1 MAVARVGVAGW
12 EIPKS
17 AAMAVPIG
25 GTHLQRYAAV
35 FDCVEI
41 NSSFYRPHQT
51 QTYVRWAASVPGHFR
66 FSVKAPRVMT
76 HEHHLQDSAAPMAR
90 FADEVAGLGEKLGCI
105 LLQFPPSLMFDAV
118 AAGAFFA
125 LARRHFSSGMVAC
138 EGRHPTWFSDA
149 ATHLLRDHG
158 ITRVIAD
165 PAAGQDGPH
174 VPTTKSTYL
183 RLHGVPRT
191 YYSPYG
197 EEDLA
202 WAADIV
208 HGRVKAGHDAW
219 CIFDNTAEG
228 HAIPNAVTLKQ
239 RLEDRSRKRL

>member
-1 MAVARVGVAGW
+1 MAVARVGVTGW
-12 EIPKS
+12 NIPKT
-17 AAMAVPIG
+17 AVMAFPIG

-35 FDCVEI
+35 LGSVEI
-41 NSSFYRPHQT
+41 NSSFYRPHQAD
-51 QTYVRWAASVPGHFR
+51 TYARWAASVPDDFR
-66 FSVKAPRVMT
+66 FAVKAPRVMT
-76 HEHHLQDSAAPMAR
+76 HEHHLQDSEAPMAR
-90 FADEVAGLGEKLGCI
+90 FAGEVAGLGGKLGCV
-105 LLQFPPSLMFDAV
+105 LLQFPPSLMFDTI

-125 LARRHFSSGMVAC
+125 LARRHFSTVMVAC
-138 EGRHPTWFSDA
+138 EGRHPTWFSET
-149 ATHLLRDHG
+149 ATQLLRDHG
-158 ITRVIAD
+158 ITRVLAD
-165 PAAGQDGPH
+165 PPAGQTGPH
-174 VPTTKSTYL
+174 VATTKSTYL

-228 HAIPNAVTLKQ
+228 HAASNAVALQQ
-239 RLEDRSRKRL
+239 RLGDLARRRG